1 VSGLKT
7 ETSYIVT
14 LVTPTGDGSEAMLG
28 RQLREY
34 ATVDYARSPVSYP
47 YIDPLGFYAGK
58 GIQVID

>member
-28 RQLREY
+28 GQLREY
-34 ATVDYARSPVSYP
+34 ATVDYARSPVSP
-47 YIDPLGFYAGK
+47 P
-58 GIQVID
+58 